1 MQKPIKKIKNG
12 EFKFNV
18 DKIGAPYSSKGWQLE
33 SYTLTILNSERF
45 ITELKFSNGDVV
57 PCNYPIPPRHGS
69 IEGDLKDRRH
79 GFHFGGFPDTYCFK
93 SSKLDMT
100 FIEKGSDA
108 WDYFDP
114 EMEKRPEVKEAIL
127 AFSDGEGKTDEE
139 VFYLYRCVTRFSMKM
154 PSSWAEFTQMQKA
167 EAARYARSM
176 SSAPS
181 NKDEL

>member
-1 MQKPIKKIKNG
+1 M
-12 EFKFNV
+12 V
-18 DKIGAPYSSKGWQLE
+18 S
-33 SYTLTILNSERF
+33 
-45 ITELKFSNGDVV
+45 
-57 PCNYPIPPRHGS
+57 CNYPIPPRNGS
-69 IEGDLKDRRH
+69 IEGDLKDRRQ
-79 GFHFGGFPDTYCFK
+79 GFHFGGFPEAYCFKSYK

-100 FIEKGSDA
+100 IIEKGSDA

-114 EMEKRPEVKEAIL
+114 KMEKHPEVKKTIL
-127 AFSDGEGKTDEE
+127 AFPDGEGKTDEE

-154 PSSWAEFTQMQKA
+154 PSSWAEFTQVQKA